1 MTLKEKLLFPLE
13 LKRLERIANKLT
25 KQTGIT
31 AKAGNEFQALPN
43 ENTIFFALLENE
55 LDANL
60 FYRDILQNFPEI
72 ADYDIEPFVFSFL
85 HEMGHCVTNT
95 QETIDDLE
103 LRDNLKDMKDRTIA
117 NKLYFQLPAE
127 KSATTWGVAY
137 AMIYYDDIR
146 KWQKQMLNAYKKF
159 FKKFQISA

>member
-13 LKRLERIANKLT
+13 LKRLERVANKLT

-31 AKAGNEFQALPN
+31 AKVGNDFEALPN
-43 ENTIFFALLENE
+43 KNTIFFALLESE

-60 FYRDILQNFPEI
+60 FYSDILQNFPGI

-95 QETIDDLE
+95 EETIDVLA
-103 LRDNLKDMKDRTIA
+103 LRYILKDMKDRTTA

-137 AMIYYDDIR
+137 AMIYYDDIL

-159 FKKFQISA
+159 FKKFRISA

>member
-1 MTLKEKLLFPLE
+1 MTLREKLLLPLE

-25 KQTGIT
+25 KQSGVT
-31 AKAGNEFQALPN
+31 AKVGNDFQALPDKDI
-43 ENTIFFALLENE
+43 IFFALLENE
-55 LDANL
+55 LDANS
-60 FYRDILQNFPEI
+60 FYSDILQNFPEI

-85 HEMGHCVTNT
+85 HEIGHCVTKT
-95 QETIDDLE
+95 VETIDDLI
-103 LRDNLKDMKDRTIA
+103 LRYSLADIEDRTVA

-127 KSATTWGVAY
+127 KSATTWGIAY
-137 AMIYYDDIR
+137 AMIYYDDIL

>member
-25 KQTGIT
+25 KRAGIK
-31 AKAGNEFQALPN
+31 AKVGNDFQALADN
-43 ENTIFFALLENE
+43 NLIFFALLENE

-60 FYRDILQNFPEI
+60 FYLDILQKFPFL

-95 QETIDDLE
+95 QENIDDLI
-103 LRDNLKDMKDRTIA
+103 LRYNLHEMEDRATA

-127 KSATTWGVAY
+127 TSATSWGVAY
-137 AMIYYDDIR
+137 AICHLEEIT
-146 KWQKQMLNAYKKF
+146 KWQNQMLKAYQKF
-159 FKKFQISA
+159 FKKFKIED

>member
-1 MTLKEKLLFPLE
+1 MTLREKLLFPLE

-25 KQTGIT
+25 KQAGIT
-31 AKAGNEFQALPN
+31 AKVGNDFQALSN
-43 ENTIFFALLENE
+43 KNTIFFALLENE

-60 FYRDILQNFPEI
+60 FYSDILQNFPEI

-85 HEMGHCVTNT
+85 HEIGHCITNT

-103 LRDNLKDMKDRTIA
+103 LRYSLKDMQDRTIA
-117 NKLYFQLPAE
+117 NRLYFQLPAE
-127 KSATTWGVAY
+127 KSATAWGVAY
-137 AMIYYDDIR
+137 AMIYYDDIC

>member
-1 MTLKEKLLFPLE
+1 MTLREKLLFPLE

-25 KQTGIT
+25 KQVGVT
-31 AKAGNEFQALPN
+31 AKVGNDFQALSDK
-43 ENTIFFALLENE
+43 NTIFFALLENE

-60 FYRDILQNFPEI
+60 FYSDILQNFPEI
-72 ADYDIEPFVFSFL
+72 VDYDIEPFVFSFL

-95 QETIDDLE
+95 QETADNLE
-103 LRDNLKDMKDRTIA
+103 LRNNLKDMEDRTTA

-127 KSATTWGVAY
+127 KSATAWGIAY
-137 AMIYYDDIR
+137 AMIYYNDIR

-159 FKKFQISA
+159 FKKFRISA